1 MMSKDEFADFVSEK
15 LRTVKHKNLSGMDDF
30 KRSSVL
36 MPLFLYNE
44 IPHILLTLRTE
55 KVKDHQKQISFPGG
69 TVKDKESLLE
79 TALREIYEEIGVR
92 KEEIRLLGELDEIF
106 TLTYYRIKP
115 FVGMIDYPRE
125 FNVSM
130 DEIEKIIFVR
140 IEDLLK
146 KENFRK
152 EIRGDFLGK
161 PYPVYFFIVGGINIW
176 GATAKIIKN
185 FLEVVFNWKE

>member
-1 MMSKDEFADFVSEK
+1 MLKDEFTEFISEK
-15 LRTVKHKNLSGMDDF
+15 LKSVSPKNLSLMEDF
-30 KRSSVL
+30 KRSAVI
-36 MPLFLYNE
+36 MPLFLADD

-69 TVKDKESLLE
+69 TVKENESLLE
-79 TALREIYEEIGVR
+79 TALRETYEEIGVR
-92 KEEIRLLGELDEIF
+92 GDEIKILGELNEIF

-115 FVGMIDYPRE
+115 FVGFMDYPRE
-125 FNVSM
+125 FKVSR
-130 DEIEKIIFVR
+130 DEIEEIIFVK

-152 EIRGDFLGK
+152 EIRGNFLGE
-161 PYPVYFFIVGGINIW
+161 PYPVYFFTIGNITIW

-185 FLEVVFNWKE
+185 FLEVVYNWKE